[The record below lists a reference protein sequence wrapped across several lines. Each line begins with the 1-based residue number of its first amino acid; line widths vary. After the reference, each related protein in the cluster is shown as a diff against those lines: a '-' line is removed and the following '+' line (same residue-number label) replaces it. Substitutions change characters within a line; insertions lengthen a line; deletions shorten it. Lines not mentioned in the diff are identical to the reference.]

1 MRMQFRTPHPICK
14 HVWTQSCECHNS
26 RTALNTRCPRMP
38 GSLATKTSS
47 TPNNSS
53 ELKNCST
60 HLAMALQKA
69 MFLCEKKKTM
79 IYYIESLKYIL
90 QYDWAIFADEK
101 WQGKA
106 WKWFE
111 TKKQCFR
118 SCVLQEK
125 KKKKREVPDF
135 KKFAQCRSTIVLF
148 RHDACDARWQND
160 VNNWKQLWMSDSW
173 CEEDMLQPHEQ
184 KCINKHFLQLRGWG
198 WKQPDKASVT
208 KHFRHTRKVEQ
219 GSPTQTN

>member
-1 MRMQFRTPHPICK
+1 MRMKFRTPHPICK

-118 SCVLQEK
+118 SCALQEK
-125 KKKKREVPDF
+125 KKKK
-135 KKFAQCRSTIVLF
+135 KGS
-148 RHDACDARWQND
+148 ARLQN
-160 VNNWKQLWMSDSW
+160 VCTMSLNNCFVSSW
-173 CEEDMLQPHEQ
+173 CMWCEVTEWRQ
-184 KCINKHFLQLRGWG
+184 QLKTTLDVRLMMWRGHAATTWTKMH
-198 WKQPDKASVT
+198 KQAL
-208 KHFRHTRKVEQ
+208 
-219 GSPTQTN
+219 SPIKGVGVKTTE

>member
-1 MRMQFRTPHPICK
+1 MRMKFRTPHPICK

-60 HLAMALQKA
+60 HLAMAFQKA

-118 SCVLQEK
+118 SCALQEK
-125 KKKKREVPDF
+125 KKKGKCQTSKCLHNVAQQLFCFVMMHVMRGDRMTSTTENNSGCPTHDVKRT
-135 KKFAQCRSTIVLF
+135 CCN
-148 RHDACDARWQND
+148 H
-160 VNNWKQLWMSDSW
+160 M
-173 CEEDMLQPHEQ
+173 
-184 KCINKHFLQLRGWG
+184 NKN
-198 WKQPDKASVT
+198 A
-208 KHFRHTRKVEQ
+208 
-219 GSPTQTN
+219 